1 MPPEVRNMSTLPKTP
16 KLSLSDALLRFHPL
30 VFFASYKSGKFENE
44 GLRGRRLGP
53 GRYRFVRSDGS
64 PMKSHISTIVRIDD
78 PWARERA
85 MMAVLACPKHGLACC
100 PEMDLR
106 IRPCKK
112 GYVLVE
118 GSRWMARVDIEDE
131 RIDVNILRYPKA
143 RTVAGAL
150 RRKATF
156 QDAGFAI
163 QVMTGKSTTPP

>member
-1 MPPEVRNMSTLPKTP
+1 MPPEVRNMSTVPKTL

-30 VFFASYKSGKFENE
+30 VFFSLYRPGKFENK

-85 MMAVLACPKHGLACC
+85 MMAVLACTKHGLACC
-100 PEMDLR
+100 PEMEPK
-106 IRPCKK
+106 ITPCKRK
-112 GYVLVE
+112 HVLVE
-118 GSRWMARVDIEDE
+118 GSRWMARVAIGDK
-131 RIDVNILRYPKA
+131 RIDVDILRYPKA

-150 RRKATF
+150 RGKATL

-163 QVMTGKSTTPP
+163 QVMMRE